1 MEELIEVGL
10 TKNEAKIYLSLIDL
24 GPSLAGVI
32 SRKTGVH
39 RRSVYDAIERLI
51 EKGLIGYIT
60 NNNRKYFQAVNPRK
74 LLDLIKE
81 KEELI
86 NKILPDLEKKY
97 NFIKEKQETLFFR
110 GKQGIKSIFED
121 QINEA
126 KEILIF
132 GASKGVS
139 EVLKY
144 YLPIYNKRRINKKI
158 KIKII
163 YDIKSKGMHSK
174 IPLSEIRYL
183 PYKSYATTNIYANKV
198 AIILW
203 QENPLAI
210 LINDKKI
217 AQSYREYFN
226 LMWKTAKK

>member
-1 MEELIEVGL
+1 MEELIEFGL

-163 YDIKSKGMHSK
+163 YDIKSKSKHSK

>member
-32 SRKTGVH
+32 SRKTGIH

-163 YDIKSKGMHSK
+163 YDIKSKSKHSK